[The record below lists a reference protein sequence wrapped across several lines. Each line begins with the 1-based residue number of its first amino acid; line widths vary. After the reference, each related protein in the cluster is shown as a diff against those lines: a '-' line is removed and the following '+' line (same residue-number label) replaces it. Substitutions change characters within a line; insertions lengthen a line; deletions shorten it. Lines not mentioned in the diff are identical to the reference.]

1 MKIEREEWHKGK
13 KSNTQLESILT
24 SQSRRESGVMLD
36 MDTVWTY
43 HSSSDTTVNVQ
54 EEKEI
59 KKIDKPGFSN
69 QSRGFLD
76 KSEGSVTSPPAS
88 VSKSRGNRI
97 N

>member
-24 SQSRRESGVMLD
+24 SQSRREYEVMMD
-36 MDTVWTY
+36 MDTVSMY
-43 HSSSDTTVNVQ
+43 HSSSDITVNMQ

-76 KSEGSVTSPPAS
+76 KSEGSVTSPPTF